1 MSYRFDA
8 LIEWSDW
15 TSGREEHAQAIAAA
29 LRSLVGSSVRLRN
42 LHLITSASS
51 GPAIL
56 EALRDAG
63 AGGSPLCRH
72 IVPWLKPTMGLLA
85 LRPDGDAMSEFIRE
99 ANILAGYAG
108 QDSYDRRV
116 GLDLETWISPYY
128 RGDATADWKIAGDRI
143 ADSLRVHSV
152 DSCYVLHP
160 TIQDHLPTSESIR
173 AGFFAGSES
182 RATRGLVGIDTWGQ
196 WARAKHP
203 QPDAEARWTAQNG
216 ALRIRVRHEKRIVRP
231 ITERND
237 WTPAMNQPWYA
248 DDVYTLLCRDEM
260 QLLSLPADP
269 EKLAQVCATMART
282 SE

>member
-15 TSGREEHAQAIAAA
+15 TSGREQHARAIAAA
-29 LRSLVGSSVRLRN
+29 LSSLVGSSVRLRN

-56 EALRDAG
+56 EALRRAG
-63 AGGSPLCRH
+63 AGGSPLCRR

-85 LRPDGDAMSEFIRE
+85 LRPDGEAMPQFIRDAVRLSE
-99 ANILAGYAG
+99 YAG

-116 GLDLETWISPYY
+116 GIDLETWIAPYY
-128 RGDATADWKIAGDRI
+128 RGDATADWRVAGDRL
-143 ADSLRVHSV
+143 AAALREHAL

-182 RATRGLVGIDTWGQ
+182 RATRGLVGIDAWGQ

-216 ALRIRVRHEKRIVRP
+216 ALRIRVRLEKRIVRP

-237 WTPAMNQPWYA
+237 WTPATNQPWYA
-248 DDVYTLLCRDEM
+248 DDVVDLLGRDEQ
-260 QLLSLPADP
+260 QLLSFPSDAG
-269 EKLAQVCATMART
+269 KLAQVCATMAR
-282 SE
+282 